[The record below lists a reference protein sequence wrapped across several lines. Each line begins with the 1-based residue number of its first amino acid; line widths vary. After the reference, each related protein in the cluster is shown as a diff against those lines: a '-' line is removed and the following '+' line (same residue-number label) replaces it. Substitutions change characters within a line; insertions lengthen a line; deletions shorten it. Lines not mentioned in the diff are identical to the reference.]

1 MCKANRTAS
10 DGLMHYGPTHTK
22 DLRAQNPRD
31 RRRHGGCL
39 VGNEELMLGG
49 CQAEICRDVVL

>member
-1 MCKANRTAS
+1 
-10 DGLMHYGPTHTK
+10 MHYGPTHTK